1 MRHTTLLSIVVI
13 AAFTGCGRQTTTTTT
28 PPKDKTMNC
37 TLDISGDKQIQNPTE
52 SDIRQAV
59 FALDTNEGDAF
70 LILGPTKTKMTYIQ
84 TGGDQ
89 KVGFVLEYQE
99 TDAKHHYRA
108 KRDLTADEIVKALVA
123 YSTGAD
129 DWKTMA
135 EWEVIRW

>member
-13 AAFTGCGRQTTTTTT
+13 AAFTSCGRQTTTTTT
-28 PPKDKTMNC
+28 PRKARTMNC
-37 TLDISGDKQIQNPTE
+37 TLDICGHKQIQNPTE
-52 SDIRQAV
+52 NDIQQAV
-59 FALDTNEGDAF
+59 FALDTKKRDAF
-70 LILGPTKTKMTYIQ
+70 LILGPTDMTYIQ

-99 TDAKHHYRA
+99 TDARHHYRA
-108 KRDLTADEIVKALVA
+108 KRDLTAEEIVKALVA

-135 EWEVIRW
+135 EWEPIKW

>member
-1 MRHTTLLSIVVI
+1 MRHTTLLLIVVI
-13 AAFTGCGRQTTTTTT
+13 AAFIGCGRRATTTAT
-28 PPKDKTMNC
+28 PPKANAMNY
-37 TLDISGDKQIQNPTE
+37 TLDICGDKRIQNPTE

-59 FALDTNEGDAF
+59 SALDTNSGDAF
-70 LILGPTKTKMTYIQ
+70 LILGSTEMTYIQ

-89 KVGFVLEYQE
+89 KVGFVLEYQD

-108 KRDLTADEIVKALVA
+108 KRNLTVDEIVKALVT

-135 EWEVIRW
+135 EWELVKW